1 MKSRTKL
8 KNAKPKPLRVVL
20 ADASLMSCKLLAD
33 ALETQSQFRVVG
45 CAVDGNELL
54 NTLAEVKP
62 DVALIGVH
70 LQNGYQSGISSL
82 QAAHGRHPST
92 PLILLID
99 RTEPQTVVEA
109 FRAGAKGV
117 FSRSQ
122 PEVGVLAKCIQRVIE
137 GQIWV
142 DNTQLLYL
150 LNEFAGNPSESR
162 PSRQASSLSMLT
174 PREESVVRLVVAG
187 MGNREISETL
197 HLSPH
202 TVKNY
207 LVKIFEKLGLSSRV
221 ELVLFAAPKLS
232 TADASLEQA
241 ISSSMMTDE
250 ATA

>member
-20 ADASLMSCKLLAD
+20 ADASLMCKLLAD

-142 DNTQLLYL
+142 DNTQLLSSQRVRWKPVGKPAITTSFL
-150 LNEFAGNPSESR
+150 AVNADSPERNRLFAWWSR
-162 PSRQASSLSMLT
+162 AWEIERSARRCTSAHIPSRITLSRSSKS
-174 PREESVVRLVVAG
+174 
-187 MGNREISETL
+187 
-197 HLSPH
+197 
-202 TVKNY
+202 
-207 LVKIFEKLGLSSRV
+207 
-221 ELVLFAAPKLS
+221 
-232 TADASLEQA
+232 
-241 ISSSMMTDE
+241 
-250 ATA
+250 